1 MPSVSK
7 YMSGANTS
15 PDEMPTAPLRIASRM
30 RPFIASVS
38 PGVGLRSASPIT
50 WRRTCP
56 SPTIRAAFVPMP
68 WAASLDDRPSM
79 EPCMGHAP

>member
-1 MPSVSK
+1 
-7 YMSGANTS
+7 MSGANMS
-15 PDEMPTAPLRIASRM
+15 PDEIPTAPLRMASRI

-38 PGVGLRSASPIT
+38 PGVGFRSVSPIT

-68 WAASLDDRPSM
+68 WAVSFDDRSPR
-79 EPCMGHAP
+79 ELCMGHAP